1 MAIPVPAKETE
12 MSKVVRT
19 YSRDEIMDIL
29 GAHARQEY
37 LDGKIELVANN
48 GKVRTSGRLAISSNN
63 LATLRFEYIDDNE
76 WN

>member
-1 MAIPVPAKETE
+1 

-29 GAHARQEY
+29 GKHARQEY
-37 LDGKIELVANN
+37 LDGKIDLVATDN
-48 GKVRTSGRLAISSNN
+48 KVRTSGRLSINSNN
-63 LATLRFEYIDDNE
+63 LDTLHFSFIDDNA